1 MHKRRIVLLD
11 SAYED
16 LGRLDDWLSEVASEI
31 VAQRFVDKI
40 LARLQS
46 LEDAGSRGTV
56 RTELPGLRVI
66 GLFRNI
72 TIAFVVGDNSVV
84 VHRVIY
90 GGQNW
95 QSALTGKN
103 AED

>member
-1 MHKRRIVLLD
+1 MHKRRLVLLD

-16 LGRLDDWLSEVASEI
+16 LGRIDDWLSEVASEI

-66 GLFRNI
+66 GSFG
-72 TIAFVVGDNSVV
+72 T
-84 VHRVIY
+84 
-90 GGQNW
+90 
-95 QSALTGKN
+95 
-103 AED
+103 